1 MTINPETL
9 SLMPSKSQNA
19 EVPSAGPA
27 MPLHD
32 RVAISIGMDIVTGV
46 LTEGSSLPTE
56 REAVEQH
63 GVSRTAYREAMR
75 TLVGK
80 GLVSSRK
87 KAGTR
92 VNPRREWSLLDPE
105 VLGWMFS
112 GTPAKSEVQ
121 GLFEL
126 RLIVEP
132 SAAAL
137 AALRRT
143 NEELSEMREALELM
157 ERHGLQNAAGREADG
172 RFHSLIL
179 EAAGNDF
186 LRALTEPISA
196 AIRWTTLLKFS
207 SGRRPRDPMSL
218 HFDLFT
224 AIAENNATQAHTVSV
239 QLLKQAREDTEETI
253 A

>member
-1 MTINPETL
+1 
-9 SLMPSKSQNA
+9 
-19 EVPSAGPA
+19 

-32 RVAISIGMDIVTGV
+32 RVAISIGKDIVRGV

-63 GVSRTAYREAMR
+63 GVSRTAYREAVR

-92 VNPRREWSLLDPE
+92 VNPRSEWSLLDSE
-105 VLGWMFS
+105 ILSWMFS
-112 GTPAKSEVQ
+112 GKPTMSAVQ

-132 SAAAL
+132 SAAGL

-143 NEELSEMREALELM
+143 EAQLREMHESLELM
-157 ERHGLQNAAGREADG
+157 ERKGLRTEVGRAADG

-179 EAAGNDF
+179 EATGNDF
-186 LRALTEPISA
+186 LRALTDPIST
-196 AIRWTTLLKFS
+196 AIRWTTKLKFS
-207 SGRRPRDPMSL
+207 SGRQPRDPMTL
-218 HFDLFT
+218 HFELYT
-224 AIAENNATQAHTVSV
+224 AIAEGNAVQAHAVSV
-239 QLLKQAREDTEETI
+239 QLLQQAREDTEETI
-253 A
+253 G